1 MSKKSSEKLSDEQ
14 AVEKI
19 AQYEKKEIIFGKVGI
34 YSLIIG
40 VPALI
45 LGMIVESGVLAWIGA
60 VLFVGGFVFLGLN
73 SKMRSKSE
81 AIVQDQLEDFYDTE
95 LQRVFGPRQH
105 NRDMDI
111 NQTLIRKLH
120 PVNESWDEC
129 SEWRFYEGYYNE
141 THFSVENVK
150 LIDVRRDGDGYT
162 RETVF
167 SGAVLRCKD
176 VCDQSLY
183 IALRGNGTGH
193 ESDLTD
199 PAVFRRCFTARTAD
213 DKPAADLV
221 TPEIRELTR
230 RIVSSSGKYTVPSLI
245 FRSGEVVM
253 AISNYSFGD
262 GLLGVSNSL
271 QNFDEI
277 RKRFTNSLKPVCE
290 LIEGLQDSGGDV

>member
-19 AQYEKKEIIFGKVGI
+19 AQYEKKEIIFGKVGV
-34 YSLIIG
+34 YGLIIG

-45 LGMIVESGVLAWIGA
+45 LGMIVESEVLAWIGA
-60 VLFVGGFVFLGLN
+60 VLFVGGFVCLGLK
-73 SKMRSKSE
+73 SMMRSKAES
-81 AIVQDQLEDFYDTE
+81 IVQDQLEDFYDTE

-167 SGAVLRCKD
+167 TGAVLRCKD

-193 ESDLTD
+193 ESDLTA
-199 PAVFRRCFTARTAD
+199 PAVFRRCFSARTAD
-213 DKPAADLV
+213 DQPADDLV
-221 TPEIRELTR
+221 TPELRELTR
-230 RIVSSSGKYTVPSLI
+230 KLVSSSGKYTVPALI
-245 FRSGEVVM
+245 FRGGEVVM
-253 AISNYSFGD
+253 AISNYYFGD
-262 GLLGVSNSL
+262 SLLEVPASL
-271 QNFDEI
+271 QNFAMI
-277 RKRFTNSLKPVCE
+277 RRRFTDSLNPVCR
-290 LIEGLQDSGGDV
+290 LIEGLRDSGEKV